1 MEYLFFMAKVL
12 IMSLL
17 VRDSRLNHLL
27 LILSYIE
34 EFDEI
39 NIKIL
44 INKLIKEKESR
55 VATLGLY
62 QF

>member
-1 MEYLFFMAKVL
+1 MAKIL